1 MVVKGIS
8 KGEIMAEEEILE
20 KIRQLE
26 VRSSRMKW
34 FGLALVVILVA
45 VLFADRL
52 QPHKTVVTS
61 ELLLTDGRGK
71 VVATL
76 STEEGHACLN
86 LNGQDGLAHAQLCAG
101 DEYGASLD
109 LTTHKGQT
117 RAILSAGTKLT
128 EGGGEL
134 TPSLIISERDGEHL
148 VSASAG
154 ENTRVLIGH
163 GTERDSIILS
173 SRGRP
178 TISVAGGSGKLE
190 WSVPEVS
197 KKPIR

>member
-1 MVVKGIS
+1 MT
-8 KGEIMAEEEILE
+8 EQEILG

-26 VRSSRMKW
+26 VRSSRIKW
-34 FGLALVVILVA
+34 LGLTLIAILAALSFV
-45 VLFADRL
+45 DRL
-52 QPHKTVVTS
+52 QSHKTRTVVTS
-61 ELLLTDGRGK
+61 ELLLTDTHGK

-76 STEEGHACLN
+76 STKEGHACLN
-86 LNGQDGLAHAQLCAG
+86 LDGQDGLARAQLCAG

-134 TPSLIISERDGEHL
+134 TPSLIISEKDGEHL
-148 VSASAG
+148 VSASVG
-154 ENTRVLIGH
+154 ENTKVLIGH

-178 TISVAGGSGKLE
+178 TISVAGESGKIE
-190 WSVPEVS
+190 WSVPEV
-197 KKPIR
+197 PNQPMR